1 MGDKISEL
9 GGQIE
14 ELKWGLTPEAVAMA
28 KQRATNLEVEVAQ
41 LKSELAD
48 AKRDRA
54 MLRE

>member
-9 GGQIE
+9 RGQIE
-14 ELKWGLTPEAVAMA
+14 ELKWGLTPEVVAMA